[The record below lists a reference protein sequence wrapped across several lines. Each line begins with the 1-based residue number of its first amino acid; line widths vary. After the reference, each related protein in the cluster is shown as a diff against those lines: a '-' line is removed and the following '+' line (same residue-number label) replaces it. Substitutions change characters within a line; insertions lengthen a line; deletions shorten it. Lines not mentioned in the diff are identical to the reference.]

1 MVIFNSYVSLPESN
15 LWWVAQFF
23 QTSPRFPGPLLKK
36 RHDGRGYPPE
46 INHGHGGFF
55 FAHFSTTFNATSSNG
70 LWSSALGQV
79 AYKTVFIKKNGN
91 WTRKCVWNCQQFHRS
106 LCLKMASKPP
116 ITTKKSKNFW
126 FQGESPHLSR
136 HAGRPSRFRRR
147 LRTSEAEVNAAEMRQ
162 TMRHVMST

>member
-55 FAHFSTTFNATSSNG
+55 
-70 LWSSALGQV
+70 
-79 AYKTVFIKKNGN
+79 
-91 WTRKCVWNCQQFHRS
+91 
-106 LCLKMASKPP
+106 
-116 ITTKKSKNFW
+116 
-126 FQGESPHLSR
+126 
-136 HAGRPSRFRRR
+136 
-147 LRTSEAEVNAAEMRQ
+147 LRTSPPPSMQPRPMVFGPVLWDKSPTKLFSSKKMGIEQGNVYEIANNFIDHCVWKWPQNLLSPQKNPRISGSRENRPIWAGTPAG
-162 TMRHVMST
+162 RHVFAGGFGPQRPRSTPPRCGKQCDM